1 MNAWLT
7 LLYKEYRMSRTSI
20 LAKLGIII
28 IGGLWLVYLSQH
40 FNPGLILA
48 PASLLMLIALFYP
61 AIFMLKYVSKEL
73 KHTPHLWLHCPQ
85 PAWMLLSAKLVMGL
99 AYMIMVLLLSA
110 IFVYWVLFSSY
121 LPALN
126 GITIGTV
133 ASIITEAGAY
143 LALFIFAAGIYLASW
158 ATLIAV
164 VSAATRHILGRFHGL
179 ATFATLFAATWGMGR
194 LTETWL
200 YGKITHWGAINVT
213 LQSLKNLMLPNNI
226 NIAHFQIYTGVILF
240 YLVLTAALF
249 TLSAWLI
256 DNRVE
261 V

>member
-20 LAKLGIII
+20 LIKLGVII
-28 IGGLWLVYLSQH
+28 IGWLWLMYLSQH
-40 FNPGLILA
+40 YKPGLILA
-48 PASLLMLIALFYP
+48 PVPLLVFIALVYP
-61 AIFMLKYVSKEL
+61 AVFMLKYVSKEL
-73 KHTPHLWLHCPQ
+73 KHTPHLWLHSPQ

-99 AYMIMVLLLSA
+99 AYMSLMLLLNA
-110 IFVYWVLFSSY
+110 IFVYGVLFSNY
-121 LPALN
+121 LPELN
-126 GITIGTV
+126 DITIGTV

-179 ATFATLFAATWGMGR
+179 ATFATLLAATWGMGR

-200 YGKITHWGAINVT
+200 YGKITHWGAINLS
-213 LQSLKNLMLPNNI
+213 LQSYKNLPFRSDI
-226 NIAHFQIYTGVILF
+226 NIPYFPIYTGTILF

-256 DNRVE
+256 DHKVE